1 MEAYKVVRLRDGIM
15 AMFEEEVS
23 LQDSETVKIDVSERG
38 IFLSVGADKR
48 VFLNPGLIQFLKENP
63 RVYFLYSPRDFY
75 DFSSWRGVVEV
86 DQEVMDKLVFA
97 LEMVSIEGIEGEES
111 SSPEN
116 KNGPASGK
124 GNENDSERNPDEHT
138 ENGDSSQNDK

>member
-1 MEAYKVVRLRDGIM
+1 MEAYKVVRVKDGVV

-23 LQDSETVKIDVSERG
+23 LQDSEVVKIDVSEKG
-38 IFLSVGADKR
+38 IFLSVGEDKR
-48 VFLNPGLIQFLKENP
+48 IFLNPGLILFLKENP
-63 RVYFLYSPRDFY
+63 RVYFLYSPRNFY

-97 LEMVSIEGIEGEES
+97 LEMVSNEGAEGEES

-116 KNGPASGK
+116 KNGPSSSNR
-124 GNENDSERNPDEHT
+124 NENDGERNPDKHT
-138 ENGDSSQNDK
+138 ENGNGSQNEK